1 MVMTPGPIFEAVEAV
16 RGPKKIPL
24 ILLDPKGKPFNQKKA
39 RSLAKLG
46 RWMLLCGHYEG
57 VDERVRTHLV
67 DEEISVGDFILTG
80 GEIPALAV
88 MDAAIRLIPGVLGNE
103 ESLEHESFDR
113 NLLDHPH
120 YTRPQ
125 NFRDLRVPD
134 VLLSGNHKEIEGW
147 RKEKRL
153 ETTRRMR
160 PDLLK

>member
-1 MVMTPGPIFEAVEAV
+1 
-16 RGPKKIPL
+16 
-24 ILLDPKGKPFNQKKA
+24 
-39 RSLAKLG
+39 
-46 RWMLLCGHYEG
+46 MLLCGHYEG

-103 ESLEHESFDR
+103 ASLEHESFDR